1 MERRGHS
8 NDKEQW
14 IKDDLVEIQK
24 GKGQGYAVRKEREHG
39 KDDDREELKTLKGH
53 DMAKM

>member
-24 GKGQGYAVRKEREHG
+24 GKGQGYAVRKERGHG